1 MAKCPPSDY
10 QSLFNQLLNIKMSEK
25 LCLQWNDFQDNIK
38 SAFGILR
45 EDNDFADV
53 TLACEDGQQVEAH
66 KVILAASSPFFQKLL
81 GRNKHPHPLIYM
93 RGMKSDDLLAIVDFL
108 YRGEANVFQE
118 NLDSFLAIAE
128 ELQLKGLMG
137 KSDDKVE
144 EFSTDEKFLPQNVKN
159 SNKENPDLLSK
170 RQMSSRKIQCPE
182 ENRSLAIPGNFEE
195 L

>member
-1 MAKCPPSDY
+1 MA
-10 QSLFNQLLNIKMSEK
+10 EK
-25 LCLQWNDFQDNIK
+25 LRLQWNDFQENIK
-38 SAFGILR
+38 SAFGNLR

-93 RGMKSDDLLAIVDFL
+93 RGVKSDDLLAIVDFL

-137 KSDDKVE
+137 NTEEKVKD
-144 EFSTDEKFLPQNVKN
+144 FGVDEDPTFLHNIKN
-159 SNKENPDLLSK
+159 
-170 RQMSSRKIQCPE
+170 
-182 ENRSLAIPGNFEE
+182 AFGNLREDNGYC
-195 L
+195 